1 MSSRAE
7 TVRKIGLFGCI
18 ANGVGAII
26 GSGIFGALPEGINS
40 IGIAVIPAL
49 FLAVIYTIANM
60 FPNVYASSI
69 IPTSGS
75 FFLYST
81 KLIHPFFGL
90 WMTLQGML
98 QPALIGTFAV
108 MFAEYFVVLFPQLAG
123 HEIAIGV
130 AILVVFGVLAWLGN
144 HTFASVNNV
153 MVVVM
158 LLAIGVYVFV
168 GVPHIDMS
176 HLSLSDSLASGMTV
190 TSFSA
195 TVGLFTSTLS
205 GAGSVSQI
213 ADDTKNPT
221 RDIPLTLILAPTI
234 VCVVY
239 MLMALVTL
247 GTMPGAEVANLA
259 DVGGQFLGSGIL
271 TFFIVGGPICGIM
284 TSMVPVIMLSC
295 ALIQSSAD
303 NAVFPAFVA
312 KRNKHGVST
321 VILIF
326 VVGFSIF
333 LVGTGS
339 GFGELMTLFSFVNT
353 ACAVPTCLVPFFL
366 RKKYPHA
373 CQHAGLRL
381 NIPLVYTLSIFA
393 LIVSIYLAITMFI
406 ELELLSWIIVGVV
419 VVATAVYFFI
429 RVSYVKAKGG
439 DLIADLRAPY
449 ADWEAREAECAA
461 MDNK

>member
-1 MSSRAE
+1 MSSKAA
-7 TVRKIGLFGCI
+7 TVKKIGLFGCI
-18 ANGVGAII
+18 ANGIGAII
-26 GSGIFGALPEGINS
+26 GSGIFGTLPEGINS
-40 IGIAVIPAL
+40 VGIAVVPAL
-49 FLAVIYTIANM
+49 IIAAIYTIANM

-123 HEIAIGV
+123 HEIAIGI
-130 AILVVFGVLAWLGN
+130 AILVIFGVLAWLGN

-153 MVVVM
+153 MVIVM
-158 LLAIGVYVFV
+158 LVAIAVYVFV
-168 GVPHIDMS
+168 GVPHIDFS
-176 HLSLSDSLASGMTV
+176 HLSLSESLSSGVTI

-213 ADDTKNPT
+213 ADDMKNPT

-234 VCVVY
+234 VCIVY
-239 MLMALVTL
+239 MLMAIVTL
-247 GTMPGAEVANLA
+247 GAMPGAEVVNLA
-259 DVGGQFLGSGIL
+259 DVGGQFLGSGLL

-295 ALIQSSAD
+295 ALIQSTAD
-303 NAVFPAFVA
+303 NDIFPAFVA

-373 CQHAGLRL
+373 CEHAGLRL
-381 NIPLVYTLSIFA
+381 NIPLVYVLSIFA

-419 VVATAVYFFI
+419 VVATAIYFFI
-429 RVSYVKAKGG
+429 RVAYIKSKGG
-439 DLIADLRAPY
+439 DLLADLRAPH
-449 ADWEAREAECAA
+449 AEWEQREKECAA
-461 MDNK
+461 MK

>member
-1 MSSRAE
+1 MTSKAQ
-7 TVRKIGLFGCI
+7 TIKKIGLFGCV

-26 GSGIFGALPEGINS
+26 GSGIFGTLPEGINK
-40 IGIAVIPAL
+40 IGMAVVPAL
-49 FLAVIYTIANM
+49 VVAVIYIIANM

-98 QPALIGTFAV
+98 QPALIATFAV
-108 MFAEYFVVLFPQLAG
+108 MFSEYFVVLFPGLAG
-123 HEIAIGV
+123 HEIAIGIV
-130 AILVVFGVLAWLGN
+130 LLAIFGVLAWLGN
-144 HTFASVNNV
+144 HTFASVNNI
-153 MVVVM
+153 MVVIM
-158 LLAIGVYVFV
+158 LVAIGVYVLV

-176 HLSLSDSLASGMTV
+176 QLSLSDSLAGGVTI

-213 ADDTKNPT
+213 ADDMKHPN

-234 VCVVY
+234 VCVLY
-239 MLMALVTL
+239 MLMAIVTL

-259 DVGGQFLGSGIL
+259 DIGGQFLGGGML

-284 TSMVPVIMLSC
+284 TSMVPVMMLSC
-295 ALIQSSAD
+295 ALIQSTAD
-303 NAVFPAFVA
+303 NAVFPKFVA
-312 KRNKHGVST
+312 RRNKHGVST
-321 VILIF
+321 VILVF
-326 VVGFSIF
+326 VVGFSMF
-333 LVGTGS
+333 LVATDS

-366 RKKYPHA
+366 RKRYPHA
-373 CQHAGLRL
+373 CNHGGLRL
-381 NIPLVYTLSIFA
+381 NVPLVYALSIFA
-393 LIVSIYLAITMFI
+393 LVVSVYLAIAMFA
-406 ELELLSWIIVGVV
+406 ELALLSWIIVGVV
-419 VVATAVYFFI
+419 VVCTAVYFFA
-429 RVSYVKAKGG
+429 RVAYMKKQGD
-439 DLIADLRAPY
+439 DLIASLRAPY
-449 ADWEAREAECAA
+449 PDWERREAECAK
-461 MDNK
+461 MDK